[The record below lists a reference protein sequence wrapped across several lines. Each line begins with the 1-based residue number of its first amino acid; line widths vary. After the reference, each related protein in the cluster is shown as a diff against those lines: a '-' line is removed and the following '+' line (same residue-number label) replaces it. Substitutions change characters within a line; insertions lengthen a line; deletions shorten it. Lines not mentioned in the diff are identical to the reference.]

1 MIRDFRQKARE
12 MSAESIA
19 DRLVELA
26 AAVRREPGQAHAY
39 RQQAQLLR
47 DELDRRGTA
56 IKQLEAKH
64 GNAGPRQWHN
74 HDEAR

>member
-1 MIRDFRQKARE
+1 MSRDFRQKARE

-26 AAVRREPGQAHAY
+26 AAARREPSQAHAY

-64 GNAGPRQWHN
+64 GNAGPRQ
-74 HDEAR
+74 

>member
-1 MIRDFRQKARE
+1 VSRDFRQKARE

-26 AAVRREPGQAHAY
+26 AAARREPSQAHAY

-64 GNAGPRQWHN
+64 GNAGPRQ
-74 HDEAR
+74 